1 MPTPYESAP
10 ANSRYQG
17 QSNKQSISHFGAQE
31 ATKAPAP
38 AATSQAPWQQQG
50 QQGHR
55 AQQQA
60 KFTGNASSISFGD
73 DSTPVSVAPVAA
85 RQPLRPA
92 AQNAAVPVAVE
103 VTAKSVHATGVSSVK
118 LHAPPGGKSNLSLGW
133 A

>member
-10 ANSRYQG
+10 VNSRYKG
-17 QSNKQSISHFGAQE
+17 QSNKQSISHFGAQQ
-31 ATKAPAP
+31 AAPAS
-38 AATSQAPWQQQG
+38 AALAPSQAPWQQQG

-60 KFTGNASSISFGD
+60 KFNGNASCISFGD
-73 DSTPVSVAPVAA
+73 DSTPAPVAQVAA
-85 RQPLRPA
+85 RQPLRPS
-92 AQNAAVPVAVE
+92 AQNAAPVVVE
-103 VTAKSVHATGVSSVK
+103 AAAKSVHATGVSSVK

>member
-10 ANSRYQG
+10 VNGRYQG
-17 QSNKQSISHFGAQE
+17 QSNKQSISHFGAQQ
-31 ATKAPAP
+31 AAPAP
-38 AATSQAPWQQQG
+38 AAPAPSQAPWQQQG

-60 KFTGNASSISFGD
+60 KFNGNASSISFGD
-73 DSTPVSVAPVAA
+73 DSTPAPVAQVAA

-92 AQNAAVPVAVE
+92 AQNAAPVVVE
-103 VTAKSVHATGVSSVK
+103 AAAKSVHATGVSSVK